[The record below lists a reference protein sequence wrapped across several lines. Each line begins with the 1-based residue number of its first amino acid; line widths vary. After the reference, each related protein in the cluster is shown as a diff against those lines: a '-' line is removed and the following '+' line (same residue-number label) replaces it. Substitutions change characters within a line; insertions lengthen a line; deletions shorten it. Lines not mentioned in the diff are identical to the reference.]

1 MQDGVYQ
8 TLVLSHSS
16 HQETGGSQAP
26 LPSDRAA
33 VQEMRGMTR
42 PPLQEGYYCPGSD
55 EDDDDKLAE
64 DEDDDN
70 KLAEDKDDDD
80 KLTEDE
86 DDDDKLARDEN
97 DDDKLASIE
106 FCSQRRGEEKR
117 HTKPFN
123 M

>member
-33 VQEMRGMTR
+33 VQEMRGIAR

-64 DEDDDN
+64 DEDDED
-70 KLAEDKDDDD
+70 KLAED
-80 KLTEDE
+80 ED
-86 DDDDKLARDEN
+86 

-123 M
+123 TIMLPRYVIFVSRLT